1 MHFPLQAIAFLTIMS
16 EEHNSTSPTAVQM
29 KNRQK
34 TINTEDKLDV
44 ISRL

>member
-1 MHFPLQAIAFLTIMS
+1 MHFPLQALAFLTIMR

-29 KNRQK
+29 KNRQ

-44 ISRL
+44 IIRL